1 MSFFKIIP
9 SGSFP
14 ELLSF
19 YVKLFLLVSEDSAAQ
34 KEAGAKHKA
43 KIVPVPIVVHFID
56 VYVLAEKRNDEGNG
70 RDESMPHAQ

>member
-14 ELLSF
+14 GLLSL
-19 YVKLFLLVSEDSAAQ
+19 YGKLFLFVSENSAAQ

-43 KIVPVPIVVHFID
+43 EIVPAPIVVHFID
-56 VYVLAEKRNDEGNG
+56 VYVLVEK
-70 RDESMPHAQ
+70 